1 MYKDEIEE
9 KLFAKVDQ
17 LHKELMYLQEKYQL
31 KELEMYTTSPLIYK
45 IFGKYRYQVVIKGKE
60 VRNFMDI
67 VFSKLQLHKK
77 GFKVNRDAESI
88 V

>member
-31 KELEMYTTSPLIYK
+31 KELEMYTTPPLIYTS
-45 IFGKYRYQVVIKGKE
+45 FGKNTKQQVIKGNQ